1 MHKSHLK
8 TINETLKKIGK
19 KSLLIIDQDKNNKD
33 HAMAINKMAKSCH
46 EKIEE
51 ILRELKR

>member
-8 TINETLKKIGK
+8 TINETLEKIGK
-19 KSLLIIDQDKNNKD
+19 KSLLIIDQDKNSED

-46 EKIEE
+46 ERIEK
-51 ILRELKR
+51 ILRELRR